1 VSDAGLQTI
10 ARRTIGFGPLT
21 LPGRPLLGE
30 APAIRRLSNRLQ
42 ALADAD
48 AAGLQRTGW
57 HYLVRAVKRSRWWA
71 SSSRP
76 VVARWPRR

>member
-1 VSDAGLQTI
+1 MSDAGLQTI

-48 AAGLQRTGW
+48 APGLQRTGW
-57 HYLVRAVKRSRWWA
+57 HYLVRAIKR
-71 SSSRP
+71 
-76 VVARWPRR
+76 